1 MNHESL
7 LNSVWLRTVDRLG
20 GAELLE
26 KEARETGAFERARK
40 VKCAVDQLRLV
51 LAYTPSRREVGQDVR
66 LHAHKSARQELTAI
80 AAAALIL
87 LDLFQMG

>member
-1 MNHESL
+1 MLIDRAEHEI
-7 LNSVWLRTVDRLG
+7 DM
-20 GAELLE
+20 A
-26 KEARETGAFERARK
+26 ARVQTEWPMRP
-40 VKCAVDQLRLV
+40 
-51 LAYTPSRREVGQDVR
+51 PSAR